1 MNGPVKILHIGA
13 DYQINYFIFRSRLSI
28 RTSVPLQTAI
38 ELLKTVDFDL
48 ILSEPHDKAILKE
61 QQYSPK
67 SRPIWRDK
75 PITMETDHGD
85 VRKVRSN
92 RFL

>member
-1 MNGPVKILHIGA
+1 MDGLVKILHIDP

-61 QQYSPK
+61 QQHSPK
-67 SRPIWRDK
+67 ARPIRRDERF
-75 PITMETDHGD
+75 IMEA
-85 VRKVRSN
+85 N
-92 RFL
+92 